1 MKSMKKL
8 VLVGLILLAS
18 VMVLAGCKNDSV
30 PEVPKYTVQFN
41 KNADDATG
49 TMENQL
55 FTQDVK
61 QALKKNGF
69 TRNGYTFTGWKVNDS
84 ETSYKDEEEI
94 ILTSDVEL
102 LAQWQ
107 ANQVEVSVSAPEN
120 PSEGKISMGE
130 NYTFTAIFGKSY
142 ETYTWFVEGEKQ
154 NEKSNTFTLD
164 TSDLAAGPYEIRVE
178 VEDNDARIKVEVRK

>member
-49 TMENQL
+49 TMENQI

-69 TRNGYTFTGWKVNDS
+69 TRNGYTFTGWKVKDS
-84 ETSYKDEEEI
+84 ETSY
-94 ILTSDVEL
+94 
-102 LAQWQ
+102 
-107 ANQVEVSVSAPEN
+107 
-120 PSEGKISMGE
+120 
-130 NYTFTAIFGKSY
+130 
-142 ETYTWFVEGEKQ
+142 
-154 NEKSNTFTLD
+154 
-164 TSDLAAGPYEIRVE
+164 
-178 VEDNDARIKVEVRK
+178 

>member
-1 MKSMKKL
+1 MKSIKKL
-8 VLVGLILLAS
+8 VLAGLILLAS

-49 TMENQL
+49 TMENQI

-69 TRNGYTFTGWKVNDS
+69 TRNGYTFTGWKVKDR
-84 ETSYKDEEEI
+84 ETSYKEEEEI
-94 ILTSDVEL
+94 SLTSDVEL

-120 PSEGKISMGE
+120 PREGEIFMGE
-130 NYTFTAIFGKSY
+130 NNTFTVIFDKSY

-154 NEKSNTFTLD
+154 NEKSNPFTLD
-164 TSDLAAGPYEIRVE
+164 ISDLAAGSYEIRVE